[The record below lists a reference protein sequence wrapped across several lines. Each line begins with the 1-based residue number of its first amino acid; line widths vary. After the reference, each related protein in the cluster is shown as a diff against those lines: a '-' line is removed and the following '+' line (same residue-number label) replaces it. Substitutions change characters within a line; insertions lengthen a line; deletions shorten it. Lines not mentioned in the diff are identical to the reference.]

1 MDLDQL
7 WEVADRARLRSKV
20 SHEDSMFVRR
30 DLPDLLSDF
39 PHLKLPK
46 KIKHPAGFSVA
57 GASIGTFV
65 RCASLI
71 CGKRVLGARYE
82 GSDFYE
88 SVEKDLALRIMRA
101 NFHNGKPKGTFCCVP
116 CTLAVY
122 PVLALNAV
130 RYFDGPRLAR
140 DVREMIATRSWR
152 FDKLPNAKLLSWSL
166 GEDADRVS

>member
-7 WEVADRARLRSKV
+7 LEVADRARLRSKV

-71 CGKRVLGARYE
+71 CGKRVLGARYD
-82 GSDFYE
+82 GSDF
-88 SVEKDLALRIMRA
+88 L
-101 NFHNGKPKGTFCCVP
+101 
-116 CTLAVY
+116 
-122 PVLALNAV
+122 
-130 RYFDGPRLAR
+130 
-140 DVREMIATRSWR
+140 
-152 FDKLPNAKLLSWSL
+152 
-166 GEDADRVS
+166 